1 MKPEENLSMTFSGV
15 LKHNGKNAI
24 CVRFERVGA
33 FAEGYLPDAVIERT
47 EGFEEEELGM
57 LRAYMR
63 EHSDEILTE
72 AKKLNNIKRW
82 FA

>member
-1 MKPEENLSMTFSGV
+1 MKADENLSMTFSGV
-15 LKHNGKNAI
+15 LKHDGKNAI
-24 CVRFERVGA
+24 CVRFERNGA
-33 FAEGYLPDAVIERT
+33 YAEGYLPAAVIERSD
-47 EGFEEEELGM
+47 GFAEEELGM

-63 EHSDEILTE
+63 EHSEEILTE